1 MKIEARRSLWVHRQ
15 HWTSSRYEPSWI
27 EGQFLK
33 LIHIEDPDWK
43 SRKHFYRAV
52 SQIMRRVLVDY
63 APKKRFV
70 KRGLEGKRVPFDEAM
85 PSCSNNLP
93 F

>member
-1 MKIEARRSLWVHRQ
+1 LEKPQA
-15 HWTSSRYEPSWI
+15 
-27 EGQFLK
+27 
-33 LIHIEDPDWK
+33 
-43 SRKHFYRAV
+43 FYRAV

-63 APKKRFV
+63 ARKKRFV

-85 PSCSNNLP
+85 PSCRNNLP